1 MENGLLQDLDKNVPI
16 GVSICDKSGNFLKV
30 HKFFNEIFNNDSITS
45 VNDEKKLK
53 NLFESDDDYITFY
66 IKHAIR
72 SKYYRIDKSLIDDY
86 VIFILSDIT
95 FLTSKYNEYKI
106 SRYIIDHSI
115 LPILWIR
122 EDGEIVYHNESTK
135 KYTGEDNI
143 NGSMIYRMASDIKQS
158 DWDELWEDLHNK
170 PLKEFIHRFYN
181 KKEDKIHVL
190 KIVANLV
197 KYFEWEYCYMMVSDI
212 TELVD
217 SNIKLQREKEKAMES
232 ERLKDAFLLNMSH
245 EIRTPMNAIVGFSE
259 IIHENIEPSL
269 KEYTKIITENVDYLL
284 SLIDNIITISKIDSN
299 QIKIKYNTFDVMD
312 MLEDIQFSYN
322 LKLKK
327 SNKDLFL
334 IIDNNH
340 SHLIN
345 SDKYIIEE
353 SIHRLVDNAI
363 KFTDKGY
370 INLGYNIIGD
380 DIVFYIKDTGQGIEN
395 KHQEI
400 IFDRF
405 RQIDKHT
412 MGSGLGLAIFSSY
425 INILGGKYD
434 IDSTVNDGTEISFSL
449 NIDGNSKIEKVDVTS
464 IDYLKLNNKRILV
477 VEDLVVNQIMLY
489 DMLTPYEVNI
499 VKAMNGR
506 ECIEKF
512 FEIKNIDLILMD
524 LDMPDIDGYEATQL
538 IREKDKGVPII
549 IQSAYAQKEN
559 REKAK
564 RMGVDD
570 FITKP
575 INKDNLIRVIIKNLK

>member
-1 MENGLLQDLDKNVPI
+1 MENGLLKDLDKNILI
-16 GVSICDKSGNFLKV
+16 GVSICDKNGKFLRV
-30 HKFFNEIFNNDSITS
+30 HEFFNDIFNNKDIKS

-53 NLFESDDDYITFY
+53 KLFDSDSDFISFY
-66 IKHAIR
+66 IKHDIGD
-72 SKYYRIDKSLIDDY
+72 KYYRLDKSIVDNFI
-86 VIFILSDIT
+86 IFILSDIT
-95 FLTSKYNEYKI
+95 YLATKHNDYKI
-106 SRYIIDHSI
+106 SQYIIDHSI
-115 LPILWIR
+115 LPILWIK
-122 EDGEIVYHNESTK
+122 ENGEIVYHNESTK
-135 KYTGEDNI
+135 RYTGDVDI
-143 NGSMIYRMASDIKQS
+143 NGQMIYRMASDIKKS
-158 DWDELWEDLHNK
+158 DWVELWETLHTN
-170 PLKEFIHRFYN
+170 PSKEFIHRFYI
-181 KKEDKIHVL
+181 KHEDEIRVL
-190 KIVANLV
+190 KIVTNLV
-197 KYFEWEYCYMMVSDI
+197 KYYEFEYCYMMITDI

-217 SNIKLQREKEKAMES
+217 SNVRLQREKEKAMDS

-259 IIHENIEPSL
+259 IIHENIDPSL

-299 QIKIKYNTFDVMD
+299 QIKIKYNTFDVLE

-327 SNKDLFL
+327 SNKDLYL
-334 IIDNNH
+334 IIDNNR

-353 SIHRLVDNAI
+353 SIHRLVENAI
-363 KFTDKGY
+363 KFTEKGY
-370 INLGYNIIGD
+370 INLGYDIIDD
-380 DIVFYIKDTGQGIEN
+380 DIIFYIKDTGSGIEN
-395 KHQEI
+395 KYQEI

-434 IDSTVNDGTEISFSL
+434 ITSELDEGTKITFTL
-449 NIDGNSKIEKVDVTS
+449 NIDGNSKLEKVDVKS
-464 IDYLKLNNKRILV
+464 IDYLKLNNKRILI

-489 DMLTPYEVNI
+489 DMLSPYEVNI
-499 VKAMNGR
+499 IKAMNGR

-512 FEIKNIDLILMD
+512 LEIKNIDLILMD
-524 LDMPDIDGYEATQL
+524 LDMPEIDGYEATQL
-538 IREKDKGVPII
+538 IRETDKAIPII

-564 RMGVDD
+564 RMGVND

-575 INKDNLIRVIIKNLK
+575 INKDNLIRIIIKNLK

>member
-1 MENGLLQDLDKNVPI
+1 MENSLLKDLDKNVPI
-16 GVSICDKSGNFLKV
+16 GISICDKQGNFLKV
-30 HKFFNEIFNNDSITS
+30 HNYFNEIFNNDNIKT
-45 VNDEKKLK
+45 VADEKKLK
-53 NLFESDDDYITFY
+53 KLFESNGDYITFY
-66 IKHAIR
+66 IKHDVR
-72 SKYYRIDKSLIDDY
+72 TKFYRLDKSIVEDY
-86 VIFILSDIT
+86 IMFLLTDIT
-95 FLTSKYNEYKI
+95 YIATKYSEQQISK
-106 SRYIIDHSI
+106 YIIDHNI
-115 LPILWIR
+115 LPILWIK
-122 EDGEIVYHNESTK
+122 EDGEIVYHNESTN

-143 NGSMIYRMASDIKQS
+143 TGTMIYRMASDIKKI
-158 DWDELWEDLHNK
+158 DWVDLWEKLHNTTDI
-170 PLKEFIHRFYN
+170 EFIYRFYN

-197 KYFEWEYCYMMVSDI
+197 KFHELEYCYMLVSDI

-217 SNIKLQREKEKAMES
+217 TNIRLQREKEKAMES

-259 IIHENIEPSL
+259 IIHENIDPSL

-299 QIKIKYNTFDVMD
+299 QIKIKYSTFDVLE
-312 MLEDIQFSYN
+312 MLEDIRFSYN

-327 SNKDLFL
+327 SNKDLYL
-334 IIDNNH
+334 ILDNDN
-340 SHLIN
+340 SVIIN

-370 INLGYNIIGD
+370 VHIGYNIKDD
-380 DIVFYIKDTGQGIEN
+380 DINFYVRDTGSGIQN
-395 KHQEI
+395 KHQDI

-412 MGSGLGLAIFSSY
+412 LGSGLGLAIFSAY
-425 INILGGKYD
+425 INILGGKYSIESE
-434 IDSTVNDGTEISFSL
+434 IDEGTTISFSL
-449 NIDGNSKIEKVDVTS
+449 DVDGNSQIEKIDITS
-464 IDYLKLNNKRILV
+464 LDYLKLNNKRILV
-477 VEDLVVNQIMLY
+477 VEDMDVNQIMLF
-489 DMLTPYEVNI
+489 DMLAPYEVNI

-524 LDMPDIDGYEATQL
+524 LDMPEIDGYEATQL
-538 IREKDKGVPII
+538 IREKDKVVPII
-549 IQSAYAQKEN
+549 VQTAYAQKEN
-559 REKAK
+559 RERAK
-564 RMGVDD
+564 RIGIND

-575 INKDNLIRVIIKNLK
+575 INKDNLIRIIIKNLR

>member
-1 MENGLLQDLDKNVPI
+1 MENGLLQDFEKNIPI
-16 GVSICDKSGNFLKV
+16 GISICDTEGNFLKV
-30 HKFFNEIFNNDSITS
+30 HDFFKEIFINNLKS

-53 NLFESDDDYITFY
+53 DLFNSTKDYTTFY
-66 IKHAIR
+66 IKENILT
-72 SKYYRIDKSLIDDY
+72 KYYRLDKNIIDNY

-95 FLTSKYNEYKI
+95 YFYSQDTDYTM
-106 SRYIIDHSI
+106 SRYIIDNNI
-115 LPILWIR
+115 LPILWIKK
-122 EDGEIVYHNESTK
+122 DGDIIYFNESTK
-135 KYTGEDNI
+135 KYIGDENI
-143 NGSMIYRMASDIKQS
+143 KGSKIYRLASDIKKV
-158 DWDELWEDLHNK
+158 DWDGLWNNLHNK
-170 PLKEFIHRFYN
+170 SSKEFVYRYYN
-181 KKEDKIHVL
+181 KIEDEINVL
-190 KIVANLV
+190 RIVANLV
-197 KYFEWEYCYMMVSDI
+197 KFEELEYCYMVVSDI

-217 SNIKLQREKEKAMES
+217 SNIKLQHEKEKAMES

-259 IIHENIEPSL
+259 ILHENIEPSL

-299 QIKIKYNTFDVMD
+299 QIKVKYNTFDVLE
-312 MLEDIQFSYN
+312 MLEDIRFSYN

-327 SNKDLFL
+327 SNKELYL
-334 IIDNNH
+334 IIDNDN
-340 SHLIN
+340 SYLIN

-363 KFTDKGY
+363 KFTEKGY
-370 INLGYNIIGD
+370 IHLGYTIVED
-380 DIVFYIKDTGQGIEN
+380 DIEFYIKDTGVGIEN

-434 IDSTVNDGTEISFSL
+434 IKSTVDDGTKVSFIL
-449 NIDGNSKIEKVDVTS
+449 NVNGNNELEKIDITS
-464 IDYLKLNNKRILV
+464 VDYLKLNNKRILI

-506 ECIEKF
+506 ECIEKY

-524 LDMPDIDGYEATQL
+524 LDMPDIDGYEATQI
-538 IREKDKGVPII
+538 IREKDKAIPII
-549 IQSAYAQKEN
+549 AQTAYAQKEN
-559 REKAK
+559 RERAK
-564 RMGVDD
+564 RIGIDD

-575 INKDNLIRVIIKNLK
+575 INKDNLIRIIIKNLK

>member
-1 MENGLLQDLDKNVPI
+1 MENGLLQDLDKNIPI
-16 GVSICDKSGNFLKV
+16 GISICNTNGDFLKV
-30 HKFFNEIFNNDSITS
+30 HKFFNEIFGNDIIKS
-45 VNDEKKLK
+45 VNDVKKIK
-53 NLFESDDDYITFY
+53 TLFESDDEYITFY
-66 IKHAIR
+66 LKESVR
-72 SKYYRIDKSLIDDY
+72 SRFFRLDKTFVDDY
-86 VIFILSDIT
+86 VVLVLSDIT
-95 FLTSKYNEYKI
+95 FLASKYNDYKLSEYTVENN
-106 SRYIIDHSI
+106 I

-122 EDGEIVYHNESTK
+122 DDGEIVYHNKSTK
-135 KYTGEDNI
+135 KYTGEDDI
-143 NGSMIYRMASDIKQS
+143 NGQMIYRMASDIKRS
-158 DWDELWEDLHNK
+158 DWLELWDKLQEN
-170 PLKEFIHRFYN
+170 PTKEFVHRFYN
-181 KKEDKIHVL
+181 KQEDEIHVL
-190 KIVANLV
+190 KIVAKLA
-197 KYFEWEYCYMMVSDI
+197 KHHEWEYCYMVISDI

-217 SNIKLQREKEKAMES
+217 SNIRLQREKEKALES

-299 QIKIKYNTFDVMD
+299 QIKVKYNTFDVLD

-334 IIDNNH
+334 ILDNDG

-353 SIHRLVDNAI
+353 AIHRLVDNAI
-363 KFTDKGY
+363 KFTEKGY
-370 INLGYNIIGD
+370 IHIGYEIEGD
-380 DIVFYIKDTGQGIEN
+380 DIVFYVRDTGVGIEN

-425 INILGGKYD
+425 ITILGGKYD
-434 IDSTVNDGTEISFSL
+434 IYSKADEGTTITFAL
-449 NIDGNSKIEKVDVTS
+449 NIDGNSKIQKVDINS
-464 IDYLKLNNKRILV
+464 EDYLKLNNKRILIA
-477 VEDLVVNQIMLY
+477 EDMVHSQIMLF

-499 VKAMNGR
+499 VKATNGK

-512 FEIKNIDLILMD
+512 FEIKDIDLILMD
-524 LDMPDIDGYEATQL
+524 LDMPEIDGYEATQI
-538 IREKDKGVPII
+538 IRQKDKVVPII
-549 IQSAYAQKEN
+549 AQSAYAQKEN
-559 REKAK
+559 KEKAK
-564 RMGVDD
+564 RMGIDD
-570 FITKP
+570 FIPKP
-575 INKDNLIRVIIKNLK
+575 INKDALIRIIIKNLK

>member
-1 MENGLLQDLDKNVPI
+1 MENGLIQDLDKNIPM
-16 GVSICDKSGNFLKV
+16 GVSICDTDGNFLRV
-30 HKFFNEIFNNDSITS
+30 HDFFKEIFNNDNIKS

-53 NLFESDDDYITFY
+53 DLFNSTDDFISFY
-66 IKHAIR
+66 IKYSVKSR
-72 SKYYRIDKSLIDDY
+72 YYRLDKNLIDDKL
-86 VIFILSDIT
+86 IFILSDIT
-95 FLTSKYNEYKI
+95 FLSEKYTEFKI
-106 SRYIIDHSI
+106 SRYIIDHNI

-122 EDGEIVYHNESTK
+122 EDGEIVYFNESTK
-135 KYTGEDNI
+135 KYIGDEDI
-143 NGSMIYRMASDIKQS
+143 NGMMIYRMASDIKQT
-158 DWDELWEDLHNK
+158 DWEKLWEDLHDN
-170 PLKEFIHRFYN
+170 PSKEFIHRFYN
-181 KKEDKIHVL
+181 KQEDRIYVL

-197 KYFEWEYCYMMVSDI
+197 KYYEWEYCYMMISDI

-259 IIHENIEPSL
+259 IIHENIDPSL

-299 QIKIKYNTFDVMD
+299 QIKVKYNNFDVLE
-312 MLEDIQFSYN
+312 MLDDIRFSYN

-334 IIDNNH
+334 IIDNDDNY
-340 SHLIN
+340 LIN

-363 KFTDKGY
+363 KFTEKGY
-370 INLGYNIIGD
+370 IHLGFNIIGD
-380 DIVFYIKDTGQGIEN
+380 DIEFYVRDTGSGIEN

-434 IDSTVNDGTEISFSL
+434 IKSLVNDGTKITFSL
-449 NIDGNSKIEKVDVTS
+449 NVDGNTEMEKIDITS

-477 VEDLVVNQIMLY
+477 VEDLDVNQIMLY
-489 DMLTPYEVNI
+489 DMLTPYEVSI
-499 VKAMNGR
+499 IKAMNGR

-512 FEIKNIDLILMD
+512 FEIKDIDLILMD
-524 LDMPDIDGYEATQL
+524 LDMPEIDGYEATQI
-538 IREKDKGVPII
+538 IREKDKAIPII
-549 IQSAYAQKEN
+549 AQTAYAQKEN
-559 REKAK
+559 RERAK
-564 RMGVDD
+564 RIGIDD

-575 INKDNLIRVIIKNLK
+575 INKDNLIRIIIKNLK

>member
-1 MENGLLQDLDKNVPI
+1 V
-16 GVSICDKSGNFLKV
+16 DKSFV
-30 HKFFNEIFNNDSITS
+30 
-45 VNDEKKLK
+45 
-53 NLFESDDDYITFY
+53 
-66 IKHAIR
+66 
-72 SKYYRIDKSLIDDY
+72 DDY

-95 FLTSKYNEYKI
+95 FLASKYNEYKI
-106 SRYIIDHSI
+106 SQYIIDHSI

-122 EDGEIVYHNESTK
+122 ENGEIVYHNESTK

-143 NGSMIYRMASDIKQS
+143 NGSMIYRMASDIKKS
-158 DWDELWEDLHNK
+158 EWDELWIGLHNN
-170 PLKEFIHRFYN
+170 PSKEFVHRFYN

-197 KYFEWEYCYMMVSDI
+197 QYYEWEYCYMMISDI

-217 SNIKLQREKEKAMES
+217 SNIRLQREKEKAMES

-299 QIKIKYNTFDVMD
+299 QIKVKYNTFDVLD

-327 SNKDLFL
+327 SNKNLYL

-380 DIVFYIKDTGQGIEN
+380 DIVFYIKDTGAGIEN

-434 IDSTVNDGTEISFSL
+434 INSSINDGTEITFTL

-489 DMLTPYEVNI
+489 DMLTPYGVNI

-538 IREKDKGVPII
+538 IREKDKGVPIV
-549 IQSAYAQKEN
+549 IQTAYAQKEN

-575 INKDNLIRVIIKNLK
+575 IIKDNLIRVIIKNLK

>member
-1 MENGLLQDLDKNVPI
+1 MENGLLQDLDKNIPM
-16 GVSICDKSGNFLKV
+16 GVSICDTEGNFLRV
-30 HKFFNEIFNNDSITS
+30 HDFFKEIFNNDNLKS

-53 NLFESDDDYITFY
+53 DLFDSTEDFITFY
-66 IKHAIR
+66 IKHSVKSR
-72 SKYYRIDKSLIDDY
+72 YYRLDKNLIDNK

-95 FLTSKYNEYKI
+95 FLSEKYTEYKI
-106 SRYIIDHSI
+106 SRYIIDNNI
-115 LPILWIR
+115 LPILWIK
-122 EDGEIVYHNESTK
+122 EDGEIVYFNESTK
-135 KYTGEDNI
+135 KYIGDEDI
-143 NGSMIYRMASDIKQS
+143 NGMMIYRMASDIKQS
-158 DWDELWEDLHNK
+158 DWEELWNGLHTK
-170 PLKEFIHRFYN
+170 PTKEFIHRFYN
-181 KKEDKIHVL
+181 KQEDKIHVL

-197 KYFEWEYCYMMVSDI
+197 KYYEWEYCYMMISDI

-299 QIKIKYNTFDVMD
+299 QIKVKYNTFDVLE
-312 MLEDIQFSYN
+312 MLEDIRFSYN

-334 IIDNNH
+334 IIDNDDNY
-340 SHLIN
+340 LIN

-363 KFTDKGY
+363 KFTEKGY
-370 INLGYNIIGD
+370 IHLGFNIID
-380 DIVFYIKDTGQGIEN
+380 NDIEFYVRDTGSGIEN

-434 IDSTVNDGTEISFSL
+434 IKSIKNDGTKISFVL
-449 NIDGNSKIEKVDVTS
+449 NVDGNSELEKIDIKS

-489 DMLTPYEVNI
+489 DMLTPYEVSI
-499 VKAMNGR
+499 IKAMNGR

-524 LDMPDIDGYEATQL
+524 LDMPEIDGYEATQI
-538 IREKDKGVPII
+538 IREKDKAIPII
-549 IQSAYAQKEN
+549 AQTAYAHKEN

-564 RMGVDD
+564 RIGIND

-575 INKDNLIRVIIKNLK
+575 INKDNLIRIIIKNLK